1 MSNNTKVAIVDCPRD
16 AIQSLVYQIP
26 TADKAAYINALIKSK
41 LFQCID
47 FGSFVSEKAVPQMR
61 DTALL
66 IDRLDKDED
75 TQLLA
80 IIANEKGAE
89 KAIAY
94 EKIDYLGYPFSISEI
109 FQQKNTR
116 QSIAESFDTV
126 KRIFDIIQSRGK
138 QELLIYI
145 SMAFGNPYQEQ
156 WDVSLV
162 AYWID
167 QLKQIGVKNF
177 ALADTTSQANVQ
189 GVEDLFSKMHQEFPT
204 ISFTAHLHAMPE
216 LALEKIEAAYKGGCR
231 RFDGSIL
238 GYGGCQFA
246 QNNLVGN
253 IPSELL
259 INRFKQQ
266 ESTAVLAELAT
277 SFSNMI
283 QNGE

>member
-1 MSNNTKVAIVDCPRD
+1 
-16 AIQSLVYQIP
+16 QIP
-26 TADKAAYINALIKSK
+26 TVDKAAYINALIKSK

-61 DTALL
+61 DTTGLS
-66 IDRLDKDED
+66 DRLDKDED
-75 TQLLA
+75 TKLLA

-116 QSIAESFDTV
+116 QSIADSFDTV
-126 KRIFDIIQSRGK
+126 KRIFDIIQGGGK

-189 GVEDLFSKMHQEFPT
+189 GVEDLFSKMH
-204 ISFTAHLHAMPE
+204 
-216 LALEKIEAAYKGGCR
+216 
-231 RFDGSIL
+231 
-238 GYGGCQFA
+238 
-246 QNNLVGN
+246 
-253 IPSELL
+253 
-259 INRFKQQ
+259 
-266 ESTAVLAELAT
+266 
-277 SFSNMI
+277 
-283 QNGE
+283 